1 MRGKTLNLYSF
12 VPDLKLN
19 MMIVALGVP
28 ISNSKSHTQ
37 LQICPTQSAIC
48 ASSLLICNKK
58 LKKKQKEMQIWEEK
72 QIFPP
77 QAVGFLGELSQCLIS

>member
-37 LQICPTQSAIC
+37 LQICPAQSAIC

-58 LKKKQKEMQIWEEK
+58 KKSKKKCKSERK
-72 QIFPP
+72 NRFSLPKLL
-77 QAVGFLGELSQCLIS
+77 VFLGNSASV